1 MHKKIIITSIL
12 ASNIYAQEEC
22 SIIKNDQKRLECY
35 DSYFIEKPTEKISKA
50 IEKALVDD
58 NSKNPIIEVYKQ
70 PSPLPEK
77 KPTKKIKKQK
87 KDYLL
92 VKVKK
97 IKVSPTYKHT
107 VFAEDIT
114 FRFQEP
120 IRQVMANKTESML
133 LIFYKKNR
141 QKKGRR

>member
-1 MHKKIIITSIL
+1 
-12 ASNIYAQEEC
+12 
-22 SIIKNDQKRLECY
+22 LECY

-50 IEKALVDD
+50 IEKAQVDD
-58 NSKNPIIEVYKQ
+58 NSKNAIIEVYKQ

-97 IKVSPTYKHT
+97 IKVSPTNKHT
-107 VFAEDIT
+107 VYTEKIT

-120 IRQVMANKTESML
+120 VRSSSKIKSGDEIRIYEGLFGYQASIGKQ
-133 LIFYKKNR
+133 NR
-141 QKKGRR
+141 KYAIKIL